1 MLYSADI
8 ILISLLIKTILYKNF
23 NPIGGHTN
31 QALDYFYE
39 MEKMSK
45 FKQLNANCVHSL
57 FLHPKIEKRSHYLR
71 TRSPQ
76 SILNNFC
83 SGYRQQTTI

>member
-1 MLYSADI
+1 
-8 ILISLLIKTILYKNF
+8 
-23 NPIGGHTN
+23 
-31 QALDYFYE
+31 
-39 MEKMSK
+39 MSK

-57 FLHPKIEKRSHYLR
+57 FLHLKIEKRSHYLR